1 VHLYKYF
8 LSDKTLNIPLVYG
21 SLMIIGVCSAKGGTG
36 KTSFAIN
43 LGTVLALKGHKSL
56 LVDCAMSTPDI
67 ATYLGIVAYIR
78 NLEDIVVDINKV
90 NSAIYM
96 HKSGLNVI
104 TGNLHMDAKKEVS
117 SEKLAKVVNSLEKD
131 YDVIL
136 LDIAAGLDKDV
147 TNSLVICDSLFI
159 VTNPERLAV
168 VNAAKILRVAE
179 ELRVKD
185 TYLVLNRIGRFRGEL
200 TRSEVR
206 DIIGKD
212 VNIIGEIPEDDAIPI
227 SAKNS
232 ESVVL
237 FKPKSK
243 ASKEFNRIAGVLVG
257 EEVRQGFLAK
267 LFG

>member
-1 VHLYKYF
+1 
-8 LSDKTLNIPLVYG
+8 
-21 SLMIIGVCSAKGGTG
+21 MILGVCSAKGGTG

-43 LGTVLALKGHKSL
+43 LGTALALKGRKSL

-78 NLEDIVVDINKV
+78 NLEDVVVDINKV
-90 NSAIYM
+90 NSAIYT

-104 TGNLHMDAKKEVS
+104 TGNLHMDAKKEIS
-117 SEKLAKVVNSLEKD
+117 SEKLARVINSLEKD

-136 LDIAAGLDKDV
+136 LDVAAGLNKDV
-147 TNSLVICDSLFI
+147 INSLAICDSLFV

-168 VNAAKILRVAE
+168 VNAAKILRVAD
-179 ELRVKD
+179 ELRVKNI
-185 TYLVLNRIGRFRGEL
+185 YLVLNRVGRFKGEL
-200 TRSEVR
+200 TYSEVR

-212 VNIIGEIPEDDAIPI
+212 VNLIGEIPEDDTIPI
-227 SAKNS
+227 SARNS

-243 ASKEFNRIAGVLVG
+243 ASKEFNRIASVLVG
-257 EEVRQGFLAK
+257 EEEKQGFWAK
-267 LFG
+267 IFG